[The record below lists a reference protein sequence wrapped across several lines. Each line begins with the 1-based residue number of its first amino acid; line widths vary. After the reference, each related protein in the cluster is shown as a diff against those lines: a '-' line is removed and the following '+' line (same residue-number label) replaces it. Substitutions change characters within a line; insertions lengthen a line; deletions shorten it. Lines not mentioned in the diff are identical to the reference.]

1 MKEKQIEVLL
11 IKFGVLGTKINKK
24 RGKIKKVIDIKPK
37 ISWSCASHRD
47 KGTPIRS

>member
-11 IKFGVLGTKINKK
+11 IKFGVSGTKINKK
-24 RGKIKKVIDIKPK
+24 RGKKKVIDIKPK
-37 ISWSCASHRD
+37 ISWSCAPHRD